1 MLISKNL
8 VSGSVFV
15 ATAVIFGLTS
25 AGYDVGTAG
34 RVGPGMFPLI
44 LSAVLGILGI
54 AVIASGLRRDAVAFG
69 SLPWRAIALIVASP
83 LVFVGSVGFLGLVP
97 ATALL
102 ALIGSFASRTM
113 TPRRAVLCAIG
124 LGAAVW
130 LIFIVG
136 LGIPIPAFG
145 WRY

>member
-1 MLISKNL
+1 MLISKNF
-8 VSGSVFV
+8 VSGLVFV

-25 AGYDVGTAG
+25 IGYDLGTTA

-44 LSAVLGILGI
+44 LSAVLGVLGI
-54 AVIASGLRRDAVAFG
+54 AVMASGLRADAVAFG

-83 LVFVGSVGFLGLVP
+83 LVFVGSIGFLGLVP
-97 ATALL
+97 AAALL
-102 ALIGSFASRTM
+102 AFIGSFASRTM
-113 TPRRAVLCAIG
+113 TPRRAALCAVG
-124 LGAAVW
+124 LAAAVW
-130 LIFIVG
+130 LIFTIG